1 MFIDSDWAEDETD
14 SKSLYGYVAMLANGP
29 INWGFKKQ
37 TSVTLLIM
45 EAEYTR
51 LSETAK
57 EIIYLKSLLLH
68 MNLSKLV
75 SNEVSVYCD
84 NKSAVQLSKN
94 NVFHRYYNIRV
105 LQENGEINARFVNSI
120 EMIVNI
126 LTKSLSKVNLY
137 RWIELISLEK

>member
-1 MFIDSDWAEDETD
+1 
-14 SKSLYGYVAMLANGP
+14 
-29 INWGFKKQ
+29 
-37 TSVTLLIM
+37 
-45 EAEYTR
+45 
-51 LSETAK
+51 
-57 EIIYLKSLLLH
+57 